1 MFKEVNHVSATS
13 IALWNACQKKF
24 FFRYILG
31 EEIPVSG
38 AMKLGTDTHSE
49 LEKYLKDG
57 KLPDDAKDHGR
68 IAKKGLSKLEQLG
81 IKPGSVEVEVSLE
94 KVPLLNKLPIPFKG
108 YIDVLDRANR
118 RILDHKT
125 ISNNKSALTPDDLK
139 VNVQMIVYAKHLLDN
154 LEDKTA
160 PITITHLYFN
170 TKNKKDAFESS
181 VDLEP
186 AYINEFFDKEIR
198 SVVEQIKTFADQ
210 FKQMDFPTSEEDKVN
225 LPIINANQSNC
236 FKNWIKCPFADQC
249 SNYKPYKPAK
259 EEEDLTPFIL
269 ELLKEHKTTKV
280 IQSPLI
286 TKLDKPEGL
295 KEEEMDLI
303 NKVANTTSRRSK
315 YIVPGEYVL
324 QVDNML
330 SGTTKA
336 GRDFVAIEF
345 MVLEYTGENDN
356 EIKSGS
362 MVTHL
367 MLTDQG
373 STAKNIRDFLCKVL
387 NVSDDKLTK
396 QHVQD
401 AFTVDQRG
409 FSPLRGLK
417 VRCLARDTTTKSGG
431 TFTIINYKT
440 E

>member
-49 LEKYLKDG
+49 LEKYLKEG
-57 KLPDDAKDHGR
+57 KTPDDAKDHGR

-81 IKPGSVEVEVSLE
+81 IKPGGVEVEVSLE
-94 KVPLLNKLPIPFKG
+94 KVPLLDKLPIPFKG

-139 VNVQMIVYAKHLLDN
+139 TNVQMIVYAKHLLDN
-154 LEDKTA
+154 LEDKESK
-160 PITITHLYFN
+160 ITITHLYFN

-181 VDLEP
+181 VELEP
-186 AYINEFFDKEIR
+186 AYINEFFNKEIR
-198 SVVEQIKTFADQ
+198 SVVEQIKAFADK
-210 FKQMDFPTSEEDKVN
+210 FKELEFPDDEIGRAG

-236 FKNWIKCPFADQC
+236 FTHWMKCPFADQC
-249 SNYKPYKPAK
+249 SSYKPYKPTND
-259 EEEDLTPFIL
+259 EDLTPFIV
-269 ELLKEHKTTKV
+269 ELLKEHKTTFK
-280 IQSPLI
+280 
-286 TKLDKPEGL
+286 TKTKE
-295 KEEEMDLI
+295 KEEDMDLI

-315 YIVPGEYVL
+315 YIVPGEYLL

-336 GRDFVAIEF
+336 NRDFVAIEF